1 MHKIPLKDVPEEGL
15 IGLNLPQLI
24 DRVII
29 GPSRFPVGIH
39 DALLA
44 LLTEAGVENPVSK
57 IIVSDLP
64 LRQWTGLVHD
74 ESTVPRGC

>member
-1 MHKIPLKDVPEEGL
+1 
-15 IGLNLPQLI
+15 LNLPGLI

-29 GPSRFPVGIH
+29 GPSRFPVGIY
-39 DALLA
+39 DALLS

-64 LRQWTGLVHD
+64 LRQ
-74 ESTVPRGC
+74 